1 MGLRQA
7 ILMNI
12 TVKIH
17 GSRNFIC
24 RPDTTWERESRDF
37 YSPEFASELFYTP
50 VVFARISK
58 AGKCIGRK
66 FAARY
71 YDGLNFGI
79 LLYPGEILNAGR
91 PESLGAASIL
101 DRTSILPFPLFQPV
115 VFATSGNSFSL
126 EKDGK
131 MIYSTS
137 AGTENFLGMMEDAIC
152 VASEAVSQRIG
163 DLVAVELAAPEIL
176 CGKDEKRAG
185 ISASFCGNSQFRL
198 SIIK

>member
-1 MGLRQA
+1 
-7 ILMNI
+7 MNI
-12 TVKIH
+12 VVRPYGKD
-17 GSRNFIC
+17 RFCC
-24 RPDTTWERESRDF
+24 RPDTSWEREDKDLFMPDNISG
-37 YSPEFASELFYTP
+37 YSWAP
-50 VVFARISK
+50 VLFARISK

-101 DRTSILPFPLFQPV
+101 DHTSILPFPLFQPV

-137 AGTENFLGMMEDAIC
+137 VGTENFLEMMEDAIC
-152 VASEAVSQRIG
+152 AASEAVSQRIG
-163 DLVAVELAAPEIL
+163 DLVAVELAAPGIL

-185 ISASFCGNSQFRL
+185 ISASFCGNSLFRL

>member
-1 MGLRQA
+1 
-7 ILMNI
+7 MNI

-101 DRTSILPFPLFQPV
+101 DHTSILPFPLFQPV
-115 VFATSGNSFSL
+115 VFATSGNSFTPKIICQRRTL
-126 EKDGK
+126 LT
-131 MIYSTS
+131 IPP
-137 AGTENFLGMMEDAIC
+137 FLHPLG
-152 VASEAVSQRIG
+152 VRSSRSS
-163 DLVAVELAAPEIL
+163 
-176 CGKDEKRAG
+176 R
-185 ISASFCGNSQFRL
+185 FCRSSHG
-198 SIIK
+198 

>member
-101 DRTSILPFPLFQPV
+101 DHTSILPFPLFQPV

-137 AGTENFLGMMEDAIC
+137 VGTENFLEMMEDAIC

-163 DLVAVELAAPEIL
+163 DLMAVELAAPGIL

-185 ISASFCGNSQFRL
+185 ISASFCGNSLFRL

>member
-58 AGKCIGRK
+58 AGKYIGGK
-66 FAARY
+66 FASRY
-71 YDGLNFGI
+71 YDGMNFGI
-79 LLYPGEILNAGR
+79 LLYPGEILNSPGQ
-91 PESLGAASIL
+91 ESLAAASVL
-101 DRTSILPFPLFQPV
+101 DHTSILPFPLYQPV
-115 VFATSGNSFSL
+115 VFSSPGNILSLKKNGSQIFGTSTDEL
-126 EKDGK
+126 EG
-131 MIYSTS
+131 I
-137 AGTENFLGMMEDAIC
+137 GIIEDTIC
-152 VASEAVSQRIG
+152 NASKIVSQRIG
-163 DLVAVELAAPEIL
+163 DLVAAELSAPAL
-176 CGKDEKRAG
+176 LVGKDEKKARL
-185 ISASFCGNSQFRL
+185 SASFCENELFGL
-198 SIIK
+198 SVIR